1 MKKTLWEPSVER
13 IRNANMTRFME
24 YVGKKRNIRFSGYF
38 DLYQWS
44 VDRIPEFWEDVWD
57 FVGIKASKK
66 YDKVVRDLTT
76 FPGTDWFPGAEL
88 NFAENLLRYRDG
100 KTAITFK
107 AETRPSVSITHKDL
121 ARQVGRVANALRE
134 RGVTRMDRVVG
145 YMPNMT
151 ETAVAMLATTS
162 IGATWASCGSEL
174 GVRAVIDRFGQIAP
188 KVLFTVDGYLY
199 KNKPFSLLPNIKAI
213 VEAIPSIEKVVVIP
227 YVDQAPDLSLRG
239 KSVIYEDFLADDE
252 SLVFEQVP
260 FSHPLY
266 IMFSSGTTGKPKCMV
281 QSVGGVLINH
291 LKELIIHADL
301 TRDDTIVYMTAPSW
315 MMWNWLMSALGVGS
329 KVVLFDGNPGY
340 PDLGTMWKLVDDEK
354 ITFFGTSATYINLL
368 KAQNYRPKDLFD
380 LSSLKTIGQTG
391 SALSAEG
398 FEFSYDAIKEDI
410 HFNSLAG
417 GTDINGCFCI
427 GTPVLPVYA
436 GELQAPGLGMKVS
449 AYDEDAHPVFDR
461 QGELVCEAPC
471 PSMPLRFWNDP
482 DYIRYRSAYFDVY
495 PKTWRHGDYVEF
507 HSDTK
512 GVTFFGRSD
521 SVLKPSGVR
530 IGTAEIYNIV
540 DKFEEIVDSVA
551 IGQSY
556 EGDQRVLLFVKLA
569 DNGVLTDVLKTRI
582 KNSLRDQASPRH
594 VPALIFKVPDIPYT
608 FNGKKVESAVTN
620 IFEGRTVTNRDA
632 LANPESLDYFAK
644 IAAELGKNQEQKPRQ
659 QVVSQRPIAVL
670 VHQNRG

>member
-1 MKKTLWEPSVER
+1 MKKPLWKPSEGR
-13 IRNANMTRFME
+13 IRNANMTRFTE
-24 YVGKKRNIRFSGYF
+24 YVGKRRGIRFSGYF
-38 DLYQWS
+38 DLYDWS
-44 VDRIPEFWEDVWD
+44 VRHIPEFWEEVWD
-57 FVGIKASKK
+57 FVGIRASKDYTRAVK
-66 YDKVVRDLTT
+66 NLDQ
-76 FPGTDWFPGAEL
+76 FPGTEWFPGTEL
-88 NFAENLLRYRDG
+88 NFAENLLRYRDRN
-100 KTAITFK
+100 TAITFK
-107 AETRPSVSITHKDL
+107 AETRPPVSISHEEL
-121 ARQVGRVANALRE
+121 AHEVGRLANALRGL
-134 RGVTRMDRVVG
+134 GVSMRDRVVG

-162 IGATWASCGSEL
+162 LGATWASCGSEL

-199 KNKPFSLLPNIKAI
+199 KNKPFSMLPNVKAI
-213 VEAIPSIEKVVVIP
+213 VEAIPSIEKVVVVP
-227 YVDQAPDLSLRG
+227 YADRAPDLGALS
-239 KSVIYEDFLADDE
+239 KSVMYGDFLDDDE
-252 SLVFEQVP
+252 TLVFEQVP
-260 FSHPLY
+260 FGHPLY

-291 LKELIIHADL
+291 LKELVIHADL
-301 TRDDTIVYMTAPSW
+301 TKDDAVTYMTAPSW
-315 MMWNWLMSALGVGS
+315 MMWNWLMSALAVGC

-340 PDLGTMWKLVDDEK
+340 PDLGTMWRLVDEEK

-368 KAQNYRPKDLFD
+368 KAENYRPMDRFD
-380 LSSLKTIGQTG
+380 LSSLKSIGQTG

-398 FEFSYDAIKEDI
+398 FTFVYDSIKKDV

-449 AYDEDAHPVFDR
+449 AYDDKGRSVLDV
-461 QGELVCEAPC
+461 QGELVCEAPA
-471 PSMPLRFWNDP
+471 PSMPIRFWNDP
-482 DYIRYRSAYFDVY
+482 DYARYKAAYFDVY

-540 DKFEEIVDSVA
+540 DKFEEVADSVA

-569 DNGVLTDVLKTRI
+569 SNAVLNDGLKTRI

-594 VPALIFKVPDIPYT
+594 VPALILQVPDIPYT

-620 IFEGRTVTNRDA
+620 IFQGRPVTNRDA
-632 LANPESLDYFAK
+632 LSNPESLDYFAGLAK
-644 IAAELGKNQEQKPRQ
+644 ELEKKQEEKPRP
-659 QVVSQRPIAVL
+659 VVSQRQPGLAA
-670 VHQNRG
+670 HQNRG